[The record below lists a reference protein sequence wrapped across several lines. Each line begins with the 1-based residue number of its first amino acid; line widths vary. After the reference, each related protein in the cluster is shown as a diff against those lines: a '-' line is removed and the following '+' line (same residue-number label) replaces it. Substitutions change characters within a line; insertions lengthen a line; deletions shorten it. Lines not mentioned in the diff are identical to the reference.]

1 VSAPV
6 ELVIFDNDGV
16 LVDSEPI
23 AARTLAAELAASG
36 IPITAAEV
44 TERFS
49 GSTMSAVLR
58 ELSCSQPVAVPDG
71 FQTRYDASLLHAFG
85 QDLRAAPDAQA
96 VLDALDALGVQTCV
110 ASNASRHRLTRS
122 LGFVGLLE
130 RFADAAFSA
139 DDVAAG
145 KPAPDLFLLAARSY
159 GTDPHACIV
168 VEDTP
173 TGVLAARRAGMRVI
187 AVLGTSDVHALRDA
201 DVIVDRLGDV
211 VEAIRGL
218 AVGA

>member
-1 VSAPV
+1 MSQPV

-23 AARTLAAELAASG
+23 AARVLAAELVASG
-36 IPITAAEV
+36 IPITATEV
-44 TERFS
+44 AARFR
-49 GSTMSAVLR
+49 GSTMSAMLL
-58 ELSCSQPVAVPDG
+58 ELASSQPAPMPRD
-71 FQTRYDASLLHAFG
+71 FQERYDQSLMLAFSI
-85 QDLRAAPDAQA
+85 DLRAAPDASS

-130 RFADAAFSA
+130 RFGDSIYSA
-139 DDVAAG
+139 DDVATG
-145 KPAPDLFLLAARSY
+145 KPAPDLFLLAARSH
-159 GTDPHACIV
+159 GSDPRACVV

-173 TGVLAARRAGMRVI
+173 AGVNAARRARMRVI
-187 AVLGTSDVHALRDA
+187 AVLGTLDAIALRDA

>member
-1 VSAPV
+1 M

-23 AARTLAAELAASG
+23 AARTLAAELVACG
-36 IPITAAEV
+36 IPITPAKV
-44 TERFS
+44 TERFG
-49 GSTMSAVLR
+49 GSTMSAMLD
-58 ELSCSQPVAVPDG
+58 ELSWSQPVAIPDG
-71 FQTRYDASLLHAFG
+71 FQTRYDASLMRAFSMDLHTT
-85 QDLRAAPDAQA
+85 PDALA
-96 VLDALDALGVQTCV
+96 VLEALDALGLQTCV

-139 DDVAAG
+139 DDVTAG
-145 KPAPDLFLLAARSY
+145 KPAPDLFLLAARSH
-159 GTDPHACIV
+159 GTDPSRCVV

-187 AVLGTSDVHALRDA
+187 AILGTTDANALRDA